1 MQVTNPPSITSQDL
15 LALAQAAHGKIN
27 RLYLHWTAGRYHQFF
42 DDYHLNVDEDGQV
55 YRTCH
60 SLDER
65 KAHTYKRN
73 TGSVGIALCCALDAN
88 WTATMPK
95 FGTMPPT
102 LKQLKSLAWIVAIL
116 CTALGIAITSDTVM
130 THGEAAYRDG
140 YGPGSG
146 DPETRWDLFWVLDE
160 QGAFRQ
166 GGVYVR
172 ELARQYSTR
181 LVPSQRKGAEQ
192 NAYPASA
199 AAPLQVPLFME

>member
-1 MQVTNPPSITSQDL
+1 MQVTNPPSITSQEL
-15 LALAQAAHGKIN
+15 LALAQAAHGSIHHI
-27 RLYLHWTAGRYHQFF
+27 YLHWTAGRYHQFF

-55 YRTCH
+55 YCTCH
-60 SLDER
+60 TLKER

-73 TGSVGIALCCALDAN
+73 TGSVGIALCCALDAS
-88 WTATMPK
+88 WTATMPQ

-102 LKQLKSLAWIVAIL
+102 LRQLNSMAWIVAIL
-116 CTALGIAITSDTVM
+116 CTELGLDINSNTVM
-130 THGEAAYRDG
+130 THGEAAYMDG

-146 DPETRWDLFWVLDE
+146 DPETRWDLFWVQDE
-160 QGAFRQ
+160 HGDFRQ

-181 LVPSQRKGAEQ
+181 LVPSQRKRAEQ
-192 NAYPASA
+192 QPCEA

>member
-1 MQVTNPPSITSQDL
+1 MQVTNPPSITSQEL
-15 LALAQAAHGKIN
+15 LALAQEARGSIHH
-27 RLYLHWTAGRYHQFF
+27 LYLHWTAGRYHQFF

-60 SLDER
+60 CLSEH
-65 KAHTYKRN
+65 KSHTYKRN
-73 TGSVGIALCCALDAN
+73 TGAVGIALCCALDASWN
-88 WTATMPK
+88 ATLPQ
-95 FGTMPPT
+95 FGTVPPT
-102 LKQLKSLAWIVAIL
+102 QKQLNSLAWIVAIL
-116 CTALGIAITSDTVM
+116 CTELGLVINSDTVM

-160 QGAFRQ
+160 RGEFRQ

-192 NAYPASA
+192 NGSVA
-199 AAPLQVPLFME
+199 AGPLQVPLFME

>member
-1 MQVTNPPSITSQDL
+1 MQVTNPPSISSQAL
-15 LALAQAAHGKIN
+15 LALAQEARGRIN
-27 RLYLHWTAGRYHQFF
+27 HLYLHWTAGRYHQFF

-60 SLDER
+60 CLWER
-65 KAHTYKRN
+65 KSHTYKRN
-73 TGSVGIALCCALDAN
+73 TGAVGIALCCALDASWN
-88 WTATMPK
+88 ATLPQ
-95 FGTMPPT
+95 FGTVPPT
-102 LKQLKSLAWIVAIL
+102 QKQLNSLAWIVAIL
-116 CTALGIAITSDTVM
+116 CTELGLVINSDTVM

-160 QGAFRQ
+160 RGEFRQ

-192 NAYPASA
+192 NTSVA
-199 AAPLQVPLFME
+199 AGPLQVPLFME